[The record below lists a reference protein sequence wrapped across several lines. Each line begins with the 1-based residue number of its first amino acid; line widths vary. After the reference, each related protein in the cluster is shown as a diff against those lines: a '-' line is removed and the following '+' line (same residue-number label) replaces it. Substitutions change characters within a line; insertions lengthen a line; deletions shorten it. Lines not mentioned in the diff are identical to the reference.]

1 MPLMARRHDMNDKQR
16 APLDPS
22 RLADRLPGAA
32 RLRLPIIAAPMFL
45 LSSPHLVVAECR
57 AGLIGSFPALNART
71 TAILDEWLATI
82 ATAASA
88 TAHTR
93 TPFAVNLVVHESNP
107 RLEAD
112 LAVCANHRVPIIIT
126 SLQPPERV
134 VARVHAYGGLVLHD
148 VTTVRHARKA
158 IQQGVDG
165 LIAVAAGAGGHAG
178 TRSPFALV
186 RELRALTDGLLV
198 LGGALSTGGDVLA
211 ARAAGADLAYM
222 GTRFIATAEAEA
234 SLEFKEMIVRA
245 SSDDIVYTPYF
256 SGVSGNF
263 LRESIQRAGLD
274 ADRLGQAQGRS
285 LEISKESE
293 SRAWRDIWSAGHGVG
308 VITDIPTVGD
318 LVDRLER
325 EFAAAQVSA
334 AWR

>member
-1 MPLMARRHDMNDKQR
+1 
-16 APLDPS
+16 
-22 RLADRLPGAA
+22 LAARLPGADS
-32 RLRLPIIAAPMFL
+32 LRLPIIAAPMFL
-45 LSSPHLVVAECR
+45 LSSPRVVIAECR
-57 AGLIGSFPALNART
+57 AGLIGSFPALNARS
-71 TAILDEWLATI
+71 TAMLDEWIATI
-82 ATAASA
+82 DAAASGTGRA
-88 TAHTR
+88 RA
-93 TPFAVNLVVHESNP
+93 PFAVNLVVHESNP

-112 LAVCANHRVPIIIT
+112 LQVCANHRVPIIIT

-134 VARVHAYGGLVLHD
+134 VSRVHAYGGLVLHD

-178 TRSPFALV
+178 TRSPFALA
-186 RELRALTDGLLV
+186 RELRALTDGLVV

-234 SLEFKEMIVRA
+234 SQEFKEMIVRA
-245 SSDDIVYTPYF
+245 TSDDVVYTPYF

-274 ADRLGQAQGRS
+274 PDQLGQAKTRS
-285 LEISKESE
+285 LEVSKESRA
-293 SRAWRDIWSAGHGVG
+293 SAWRDIWSAGHGVG
-308 VITDIPTVGD
+308 AITDIPTIGE
-318 LVDRLER
+318 LVDRLEF
-325 EFAAAQVSA
+325 EFKAARVSA
-334 AWR
+334 AWK